1 MSEPEHSIP
10 PVRDVS
16 SYREVPVIAA
26 ISLPFV
32 LLLGEGFAVM
42 LYMLG
47 YRQRSGWPA
56 LASVIAI
63 VLGNIL
69 VRIFQ
74 QQIRKPSRNLKV
86 AAALAWVI
94 ALTFASLA
102 FARVIDL
109 SDSVP

>member
-1 MSEPEHSIP
+1 MSEPEHSTP
-10 PVRDVS
+10 SGRGVS
-16 SYREVPVIAA
+16 SYRDVPVMVA

-32 LLLGEGFAVM
+32 LLLGEGLAVI

-47 YRQRSGWPA
+47 YRQQSGGPA

-69 VRIFQ
+69 VGIFQ
-74 QQIRKPSRNLKV
+74 QQIRKPSSNLKV
-86 AAALAWVI
+86 AAASAWVV

-109 SDSVP
+109 SR